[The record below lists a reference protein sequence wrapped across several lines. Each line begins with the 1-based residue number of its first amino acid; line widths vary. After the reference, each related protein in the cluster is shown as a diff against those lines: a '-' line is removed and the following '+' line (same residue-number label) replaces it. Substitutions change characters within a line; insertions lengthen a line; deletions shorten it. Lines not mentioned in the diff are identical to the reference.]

1 MAICSKSTVDSYLS
15 DLVLIGQIIVVKTN
29 FSRIDKIEYS
39 LLYTLNRR
47 LFGTLNAE
55 ALLDSF
61 QVQKKIGF
69 INLLTNFLTPIQSK
83 RNGEGKSI
91 SIHLSSFNEELKLV
105 GTNSD
110 ELLHTNFYIFVP
122 TSVSYEY
129 FNRSIPNL
137 TLFKPRDTVTKK
149 AKNISR

>member
-39 LLYTLNRR
+39 TVYFKQKTIWHSECRSTFRFFL
-47 LFGTLNAE
+47 GT
-55 ALLDSF
+55 
-61 QVQKKIGF
+61 KKIGF
-69 INLLTNFLTPIQSK
+69 INLLTNFLTLIQSK

-122 TSVSYEY
+122 TSVSHEY

>member
-1 MAICSKSTVDSYLS
+1 MDIRE
-15 DLVLIGQIIVVKTN
+15 I
-29 FSRIDKIEYS
+29 
-39 LLYTLNRR
+39 
-47 LFGTLNAE
+47 
-55 ALLDSF
+55 
-61 QVQKKIGF
+61 
-69 INLLTNFLTPIQSK
+69 
-83 RNGEGKSI
+83 SI

-137 TLFKPRDTVTKK
+137 TLFKPRDIVTKK
-149 AKNISR
+149 TKNISG